1 MPRVL
6 GDRVMLREYRQED
19 LSEIRKWVNDDRVTK
34 YLSTVFW
41 PPQTMMDTQQFLSR
55 MLESSGTAC
64 NFVIADLRSERYIGQ
79 LDIFRLD
86 YKLRQGELGMVIGD
100 GGDRGRGLGTEALGL
115 LLRHAFLALGL
126 ERVELQVD
134 MGNLGARRCYEKAGF
149 VMEGVKRHA
158 YYRDGAFCDLG
169 MLSVLRE
176 EWLAQR
182 GNP

>member
-1 MPRVL
+1 
-6 GDRVMLREYRQED
+6 MLREYRQED
-19 LSEIRKWVNDDRVTK
+19 LPEIRKWVNDGQVTRF
-34 YLSTVFW
+34 LSTIFW
-41 PPQTMMDTQQFLSR
+41 PPQTMVDTQQFLDR
-55 MLESSGTAC
+55 MMESGNTAC
-64 NFVIADLRSERYIGQ
+64 NFVIADRQSERYIGQ

-115 LLRHAFLALGL
+115 LLRHAFLTLGL

-158 YYRDGAFCDLG
+158 YYRDGSFCDLG

>member
-19 LSEIRKWVNDDRVTK
+19 LPEIRKWVNDSQVTRF
-34 YLSTVFW
+34 LSTIFW
-41 PPQTMMDTQQFLSR
+41 PPQTMADTQQFLDR
-55 MLESSGTAC
+55 MLESSHAGC
-64 NFVIADLRSERYIGQ
+64 NFVIADRQSERYIGQ
-79 LDIFRLD
+79 LDLFRLD

-100 GGDRGRGLGTEALGL
+100 GGDRGRGLGAEALRL
-115 LLRHAFLALGL
+115 LLSHAFLTLGL

-134 MGNLGARRCYEKAGF
+134 MDNVAARRCYEKAGF

-169 MLSVLRE
+169 MLSVLRG
-176 EWLAQR
+176 EWLAQH
-182 GNP
+182 GIP